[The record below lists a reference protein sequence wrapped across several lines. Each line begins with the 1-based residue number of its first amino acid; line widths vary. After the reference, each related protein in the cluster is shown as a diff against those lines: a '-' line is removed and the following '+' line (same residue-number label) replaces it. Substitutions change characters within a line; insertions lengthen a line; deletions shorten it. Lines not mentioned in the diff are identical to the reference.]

1 MSKTINPD
9 ELNKALMDYL
19 ENYVEDINE
28 EVKETTDEVIKDAK
42 KELIKISPRSPN
54 ERTNKYYKGWAIKNS
69 AKTRKGKIYA
79 KVVWNKT
86 NYQLTH
92 LLEFKHATRNGGETE
107 PQPHIRPTEEKYGA
121 KFADLLGKNI
131 RRISE

>member
-19 ENYVEDINE
+19 KNYTEDINE

-42 KELIKISPRSPN
+42 KELIKISPRSLN

-69 AKTRKGKIYA
+69 AKTRKGKIYG

-92 LLEFKHATRNGGETE
+92 LLEFGHATRNGSRTE
-107 PQPHIRPTEEKYGA
+107 AQPHIRPTEEKFGA
-121 KFADLLGKNI
+121 QFVDLLEKNI